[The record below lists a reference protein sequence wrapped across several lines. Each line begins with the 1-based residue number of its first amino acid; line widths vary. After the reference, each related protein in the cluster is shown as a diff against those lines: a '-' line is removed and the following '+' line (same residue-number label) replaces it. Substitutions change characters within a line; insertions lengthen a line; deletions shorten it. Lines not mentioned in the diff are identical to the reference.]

1 MADIRLPF
9 VMNSSMFLQRTN
21 LSKALSSFIAM
32 KLVIVRDV
40 PLEGPYILLMFP
52 EVIIP
57 ILLFCKFEVSTIF
70 KALEKHFY

>member
-1 MADIRLPF
+1 
-9 VMNSSMFLQRTN
+9 MNSSMFLQRAN

-52 EVIIP
+52 EVFIP